1 MLYTFVVGA
10 LGTWIPANSKP
21 LAAVFLSGREK
32 AIAIASVRSNIR
44 WSARM
49 WKAFCDGRDAH
60 DLSEFRDPKHNP
72 RDTLLLQEG
81 AVLDEEDSV
90 DEL

>member
-1 MLYTFVVGA
+1 
-10 LGTWIPANSKP
+10 
-21 LAAVFLSGREK
+21 
-32 AIAIASVRSNIR
+32 
-44 WSARM
+44 M